1 MKPIIRILSYEMKC
15 SAAGRNLLLSPC
27 FFIIVILTA
36 SIGVSQFNIKT
47 DTTSITILWIALALS
62 ALLSVK
68 IIFQTDYE
76 DGTLDW
82 LLLSPISLETMIV
95 LKATTHW
102 VTTCLPMMALT
113 PIVCIPLG
121 ISTNSAMWILIV
133 MLIGTPAISFIS
145 TIGAALTLGERGNH
159 LLLSI
164 LILPTFLPILVFGIR
179 ISILVTH
186 SIYDSAAFLIMLAI
200 SLVCIAITPFITAM
214 IIRVHY
220 T

>member
-1 MKPIIRILSYEMKC
+1 MKPIIHILNHEMKC
-15 SAAGRNLLLSPC
+15 STAGKSLLLSPC

-82 LLLSPISLETMIV
+82 LLLSPISLETIIV

-121 ISTNSAMWILIV
+121 ISTNSSMFPV
-133 MLIGTPAISFIS
+133 
-145 TIGAALTLGERGNH
+145 
-159 LLLSI
+159 
-164 LILPTFLPILVFGIR
+164 
-179 ISILVTH
+179 
-186 SIYDSAAFLIMLAI
+186 Y
-200 SLVCIAITPFITAM
+200 PFILAPKA
-214 IIRVHY
+214 IFS
-220 T
+220 